1 MRTGADSPSE
11 SRRLESFQ
19 TGFEISFSLV
29 FCLLLVPLFLQGDSG
44 GPFSCMD
51 VDTRTTW
58 EVHGIVS
65 FGPFGCI
72 RDKKPSV
79 FTRVSAF
86 NDWIDDNIKKFLYE
100 KDRTI

>member
-1 MRTGADSPSE
+1 MSA
-11 SRRLESFQ
+11 
-19 TGFEISFSLV
+19 
-29 FCLLLVPLFLQGDSG
+29 LQGDSG

-51 VDTRTTW
+51 AGTW

-86 NDWIDDNIKKFLYE
+86 NDWITDNIKKFLYE
-100 KDRTI
+100 SKGTF